1 MKYLITFFKTCLCWV
16 GIVPVALAQP
26 GADPAAQLENLV
38 RKEGE
43 IYVAVE
49 RYEPEKG
56 KNCRVEDVFTNRLLA
71 KGDSLTV
78 PYANHTESFCEAF
91 VLNSQFVYQV
101 RLRDVDPARLVL
113 AQRTYNYGTAT
124 LLEGQPA
131 WFEVHLATRE
141 GKPRVQRRDVINQQ
155 ADAASSLRILFQ
167 TKEGATKA
175 LALLRELVAGAAGNE
190 AK

>member
-1 MKYLITFFKTCLCWV
+1 MKYFALFYKACLFWV
-16 GIVPVALAQP
+16 GIVPAALAQT
-26 GADPAAQLENLV
+26 GAGPAAQLENLV

-49 RYEPEKG
+49 RFEPEKG
-56 KNCRVEDVFTNRLLA
+56 KNCRVEDVFTNRLLV

-101 RLRDVDPARLVL
+101 SLRDVDPAKLVL
-113 AQRTYNYGTAT
+113 AQRKYSYGTAK
-124 LLEGQPA
+124 LLEGQPV
-131 WFEVHLATRE
+131 WFEVHLASRE
-141 GKPRVQRRDVINQQ
+141 GKPLVQRRDVINQQ
-155 ADAASSLRILFQ
+155 ADTAASLRILFQ

-175 LALLRELVAGAAGNE
+175 LALLRELVAGAAGSE

>member
-1 MKYLITFFKTCLCWV
+1 MRYIASFFNACLCWA
-16 GIVPVALAQP
+16 GIVPTALAQT
-26 GADPAAQLENLV
+26 GTGPAAQLENLV

-49 RYEPEKG
+49 KYEPAKG

-101 RLRDVDPARLVL
+101 SLRDVDPAKLVL
-113 AQRTYNYGTAT
+113 AQRTYNYGTAK
-124 LLEGQPA
+124 LLEGQPT
-131 WFEVHLATRE
+131 WFEVHLATRA
-141 GKPRVQRRDVINQQ
+141 GKPLVQRRDVINQQ
-155 ADAASSLRILFQ
+155 ADATASLRILFQ

-175 LALLRELVAGAAGNE
+175 LALLRELVAGAATYE

>member
-1 MKYLITFFKTCLCWV
+1 MKYIALFFKTCLCWA
-16 GIVPVALAQP
+16 GIVPAALAQT
-26 GADPAAQLENLV
+26 GTSPAAQLENLV

-49 RYEPEKG
+49 RYEPGKG
-56 KNCRVEDVFTNRLLA
+56 KNCRVEDVFTNSLLVR
-71 KGDSLTV
+71 GDSLTV

-101 RLRDVDPARLVL
+101 SLRDVDPAKLVL
-113 AQRTYNYGTAT
+113 AQRKYNYGTAK

-141 GKPRVQRRDVINQQ
+141 GKPLVQRRDVINRQ
-155 ADAASSLRILFQ
+155 ADAAASLRIIFQ

-175 LALLRELVAGAAGNE
+175 LALLRELVATTAAIE

>member
-1 MKYLITFFKTCLCWV
+1 MKYIALFFKTCLCWA
-16 GIVPVALAQP
+16 GIVPAALAQT
-26 GADPAAQLENLV
+26 GTSPAAQLENLV

-49 RYEPEKG
+49 RYEPGKG
-56 KNCRVEDVFTNRLLA
+56 KNCRVEDVFTNSLLV

-91 VLNSQFVYQV
+91 VLNSQFVYRV
-101 RLRDVDPARLVL
+101 NLRDVDPAKLVL
-113 AQRTYNYGTAT
+113 AQRKYNYGTAK

-131 WFEVHLATRE
+131 WFEVHLATRW
-141 GKPRVQRRDVINQQ
+141 GKPLVQRRDVINGQ
-155 ADAASSLRILFQ
+155 AETTASLRILFQ

-175 LALLRELVAGAAGNE
+175 LALLREMVAGTAGNE

>member
-1 MKYLITFFKTCLCWV
+1 MKYIALFFTTCLLWA
-16 GIVPVALAQP
+16 GIVPATLAQT
-26 GADPAAQLENLV
+26 GTSPAAQLENLV

-56 KNCRVEDVFTNRLLA
+56 KNCRVEDVFTNSLLVRA
-71 KGDSLTV
+71 DSLTV

-101 RLRDVDPARLVL
+101 SLRDVDPAKLVL
-113 AQRTYNYGTAT
+113 AQRKYNYGTAK

-131 WFEVHLATRE
+131 WFEVHLAARE
-141 GKPRVQRRDVINQQ
+141 GKPLVQRRDVINRQ
-155 ADAASSLRILFQ
+155 ADAAASLRILFQ

-175 LALLRELVAGAAGNE
+175 LTLLRELVAATAGNE

>member
-1 MKYLITFFKTCLCWV
+1 MLSA
-16 GIVPVALAQP
+16 ALAQTGP
-26 GADPAAQLENLV
+26 GPAVQLENLV

-49 RYEPEKG
+49 RYEPEKS
-56 KNCRVEDVFTNRLLA
+56 KNCRVEDVFTNSLLVR
-71 KGDSLTV
+71 GDSLTV

-101 RLRDVDPARLVL
+101 SLRDVDPAKLVL
-113 AQRTYNYGTAT
+113 AQRKYNYGTAK
-124 LLEGQPA
+124 LLEGQST
-131 WFEVHLATRE
+131 WFEVHLAARE
-141 GKPRVQRRDVINQQ
+141 GKPLVQRRDVINKQ
-155 ADAASSLRILFQ
+155 ADAAATLRIIFQ

-175 LALLRELVAGAAGNE
+175 LALLRELVAARAGSE

>member
-1 MKYLITFFKTCLCWV
+1 MFFFACLLWV
-16 GIVPVALAQP
+16 GTL
-26 GADPAAQLENLV
+26 PAARAQTGASPAIQLENLV

-56 KNCRVEDVFTNRLLA
+56 KNCRVEDVFTNSLLV
-71 KGDSLTV
+71 KGDTLTV

-101 RLRDVDPARLVL
+101 SLRDVDPAKLVL
-113 AQRTYNYGTAT
+113 AQRTYNYGTAK
-124 LLEGQPA
+124 LLEGQPT
-131 WFEVHLATRE
+131 WFEVHLAARE
-141 GKPRVQRRDVINQQ
+141 GKSLVQRRDVINKQS
-155 ADAASSLRILFQ
+155 DATANLRIIFR
-167 TKEGATKA
+167 TKEGAAKA
-175 LALLRELVAGAAGNE
+175 LTLLRELVTGAAGNE